1 MSGRGAGQP
10 SVSSLSVNAD
20 NVITAEQVPDLL
32 VASCAW
38 VSQAWTEVAE
48 ENRDPARPGG
58 RLGYLDAGWIVD
70 RLADRLASGNTD
82 GFDALFDLVE
92 RLIVDGDDYVRNLGV
107 IGYLEGMQTQTVTS
121 KGVDPEA
128 FRPWLR
134 PLSLKYWAAIH
145 DFWEAGTPIPDI
157 QPD

>member
-1 MSGRGAGQP
+1 MSGRTAGHP

-20 NVITAEQVPDLL
+20 NAITAEQVPDLL

-48 ENRDPARPGG
+48 ENADPARPGG
-58 RLGYLDAGWIVD
+58 RLGYLDAGWIVA
-70 RLADRLASGNTD
+70 RLADRFASGNTD
-82 GFDALFDLVE
+82 GFDEFFELVE
-92 RLIVDGDDYVRNLGV
+92 RLVVDGDDYVRNLGV
-107 IGYLEGMQTQTVTS
+107 IGYLEGMQMQTVTS
-121 KGVDPEA
+121 RGVDPEA

-134 PLSLKYWAAIH
+134 PLSLKYRAAIN
-145 DFWEAGTPIPDI
+145 DFWEAGIPIPDL

>member
-1 MSGRGAGQP
+1 MSGRNSTAP
-10 SVSSLSVNAD
+10 SVSSPSVNAD
-20 NVITAEQVPDLL
+20 NAITAEQVPRLL
-32 VASCAW
+32 VASCTW

-48 ENRDPARPGG
+48 ENQAPARPGG

-70 RLADRLASGNTD
+70 RLADRFASGNTD
-82 GFDALFDLVE
+82 GFDAFFDLVE
-92 RLIVDGDDYVRNLGV
+92 RLVVDGDDYVRNLGV
-107 IGYLEGMQTQTVTS
+107 IGYLEGMQMQTVTS